1 MGRQKHRGQHDQDAK
16 LFSSEGVAVL
26 NEAIKDLA
34 FLFSRNYADNAALT
48 LVGDRYQLR
57 KRQRLALMR
66 ACCPDDAIPRRIE
79 THTSPEDLADKWVYI
94 DGYNLLITMESILSG
109 GIILHCRDGCY
120 RDISSV
126 HGTYR
131 RVEETHE
138 ALLLLGKTLT
148 SLHVKGAYWY
158 LDAPVS
164 NSGRLKSLMY
174 ELATD
179 NGFHWEIELV
189 NNPDQ
194 ELANKADE
202 IVISSDRWILDHS
215 SQWFNL
221 TEHIL
226 KDLPEVHITEIR
238 GL

>member
-1 MGRQKHRGQHDQDAK
+1 M
-16 LFSSEGVAVL
+16 
-26 NEAIKDLA
+26 
-34 FLFSRNYADNAALT
+34 
-48 LVGDRYQLR
+48 
-57 KRQRLALMR
+57 
-66 ACCPDDAIPRRIE
+66 
-79 THTSPEDLADKWVYI
+79 
-94 DGYNLLITMESILSG
+94 
-109 GIILHCRDGCY
+109 
-120 RDISSV
+120 
-126 HGTYR
+126 
-131 RVEETHE
+131 
-138 ALLLLGKTLT
+138 
-148 SLHVKGAYWY
+148 
-158 LDAPVS
+158 DAPVS